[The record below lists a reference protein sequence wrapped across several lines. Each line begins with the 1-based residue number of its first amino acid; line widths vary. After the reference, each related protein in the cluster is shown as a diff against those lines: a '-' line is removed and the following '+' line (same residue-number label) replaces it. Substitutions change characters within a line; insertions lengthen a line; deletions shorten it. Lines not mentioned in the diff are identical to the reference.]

1 MKTASSPREVRA
13 YDTTSPVALLSIRP
27 SLWHI
32 LQPPRQHSRR
42 EAGIVSENLAE
53 ATESKTRDYG
63 LGDAGVLPKNFF
75 VPVLVKYNGMTIPAN
90 ILMTPPTPPI
100 VPP

>member
-1 MKTASSPREVRA
+1 MKTASSARGQ
-13 YDTTSPVALLSIRP
+13 SIRYDVICGF
-27 SLWHI
+27 SLNQPFLLHI

-53 ATESKTRDYG
+53 ASESKTRDYG

-75 VPVLVKYNGMTIPAN
+75 VPVLVKYNGITIPAT